1 MGYQVNPG
9 KTAYNGVP
17 TASIIKLNTNRSA
30 WNKPKG
36 VSTVPLTFP
45 EIIRMLSRGCGYFG
59 VVMFYLSILLFC
71 FYAFYILNVYMIKW
85 EDENEALAERQR
97 RIDAVKKRRVIRK
110 AEKEKLE
117 KELKSE
123 VQKVKDEQNEE
134 QKVETETNSQS

>member
-1 MGYQVNPG
+1 
-9 KTAYNGVP
+9 
-17 TASIIKLNTNRSA
+17 
-30 WNKPKG
+30 
-36 VSTVPLTFP
+36 
-45 EIIRMLSRGCGYFG
+45 
-59 VVMFYLSILLFC
+59 
-71 FYAFYILNVYMIKW
+71 MIKW

-97 RIDAVKKRRVIRK
+97 RIDAVKKRRVIWK